1 MAASNYWKKREEE
14 NLRKN
19 LKTEAEYAKEIERIY
34 RGMMDDI
41 QKDIDAFYGRY
52 ASKEGISISE
62 AKKRVSKLDIEEYG
76 RKAKRYVKEKN
87 FSKQANEEMRLYNL
101 TMKVN
106 RLELLKAQ
114 IGLELV
120 SGFDELQQ
128 YFEQILTER
137 SLEEFKRQAGILGD
151 TVSDTA
157 AITSASVIAG
167 ASFYNATF
175 SDRIWMH
182 QDLLKAELAKLLRTG
197 LVQGRN
203 PRELARQ
210 LRKVFNTSKYNA
222 ERLMRTEMARVQTE
236 AQRQSYERND
246 FEKYKYIAS
255 HDMKAC
261 EICKALDGKAFD
273 VSEMTP
279 GENAPPMHPNC
290 VLPDTK
296 IIAPDIEAITR
307 SEYSGEVVE
316 IGTPD
321 GTRLSVTPN
330 HIMLT
335 ARGWVRAKN
344 IVEGDK
350 IIRYCSGAE
359 SVVESNPTN
368 NNRVTTIE
376 ELFAALVEA
385 NAMPPLRVPVTA
397 EYLKGDVVPDSE
409 VDVIFINSELRHKLD
424 SPTSKLISDVLLVGA
439 REGDERSLASNC
451 SLAKFLVGAGLV
463 ADGIVSGSRVA
474 SILLGGSVTH
484 HELVGFRRPS
494 DYDSRLFKTAIDNG
508 AADAEFLSN
517 SVLTDSGIVHIDD
530 AVNVEID
537 SNALKF
543 NATSNETSFDSTL
556 SSAVSLGDLISTF
569 SGFVS
574 FDDVAFVSNKF
585 YSGHVYDTSCSSTLY
600 ICNGILSSNCR
611 CSTAAHIDD
620 KEYEDWL
627 SGYKEHGMSFR
638 EWREKESTKDAKH
651 GIINKAKANTVFTYS
666 SLPTNSDIRAE
677 GIFDELNKTRIG
689 KRAIQYMDEKGLH
702 FKLSYRPEP
711 SGDRAYSQG
720 DFMKLHV
727 LNNANERY
735 AAAAVVHE
743 LTHHYYNTGGCQRA
757 EVLCYMNELRQMR
770 NIDSLTISDMRYV
783 IGVVKDAYDE
793 FEWRKG
799 GYFNGK
805 PY

>member
-1 MAASNYWKKREEE
+1 MTMAASNYWKKREEE

-34 RGMMDDI
+34 KGMMDDI

-76 RKAKRYVKEKN
+76 HKAKRYVKEKN

-137 SLEEFKRQAGILGD
+137 SLEEFKRQAGILGE

-157 AITSASVIAG
+157 AVTSASVIAG

-197 LVQGRN
+197 LIQGRN

-222 ERLMRTEMARVQTE
+222 ERLMRTEMARVQVE
-236 AQRQSYERND
+236 AQRQSYERNG
-246 FEKYKYIAS
+246 FEQYKYIAC

-261 EICKALDGKAFD
+261 EICKALDGKTFD
-273 VSEMTP
+273 VSEMAP
-279 GENAPPMHPNC
+279 GENAPPLHP
-290 VLPDTK
+290 
-296 IIAPDIEAITR
+296 
-307 SEYSGEVVE
+307 
-316 IGTPD
+316 
-321 GTRLSVTPN
+321 
-330 HIMLT
+330 
-335 ARGWVRAKN
+335 
-344 IVEGDK
+344 
-350 IIRYCSGAE
+350 
-359 SVVESNPTN
+359 
-368 NNRVTTIE
+368 
-376 ELFAALVEA
+376 
-385 NAMPPLRVPVTA
+385 
-397 EYLKGDVVPDSE
+397 
-409 VDVIFINSELRHKLD
+409 
-424 SPTSKLISDVLLVGA
+424 
-439 REGDERSLASNC
+439 
-451 SLAKFLVGAGLV
+451 
-463 ADGIVSGSRVA
+463 
-474 SILLGGSVTH
+474 
-484 HELVGFRRPS
+484 
-494 DYDSRLFKTAIDNG
+494 
-508 AADAEFLSN
+508 
-517 SVLTDSGIVHIDD
+517 
-530 AVNVEID
+530 
-537 SNALKF
+537 
-543 NATSNETSFDSTL
+543 
-556 SSAVSLGDLISTF
+556 
-569 SGFVS
+569 
-574 FDDVAFVSNKF
+574 
-585 YSGHVYDTSCSSTLY
+585 
-600 ICNGILSSNCR
+600 NCR

-651 GIINKAKANTVFTYS
+651 GIINKAKANTVFTYL

-702 FKLSYRPEP
+702 FELSYRPEP

-720 DFMKLHV
+720 NFMKLHV

>member
-197 LVQGRN
+197 LIQGRN

-222 ERLMRTEMARVQTE
+222 ERLMRTEMARVQVE
-236 AQRQSYERND
+236 AQRQSYERNG
-246 FEKYKYIAS
+246 FEQYKYIAC

-261 EICKALDGKAFD
+261 EICKALDGKTFD
-273 VSEMTP
+273 VSEMAP
-279 GENAPPMHPNC
+279 GENAPPLHP
-290 VLPDTK
+290 
-296 IIAPDIEAITR
+296 
-307 SEYSGEVVE
+307 
-316 IGTPD
+316 
-321 GTRLSVTPN
+321 
-330 HIMLT
+330 
-335 ARGWVRAKN
+335 
-344 IVEGDK
+344 
-350 IIRYCSGAE
+350 
-359 SVVESNPTN
+359 
-368 NNRVTTIE
+368 
-376 ELFAALVEA
+376 
-385 NAMPPLRVPVTA
+385 
-397 EYLKGDVVPDSE
+397 
-409 VDVIFINSELRHKLD
+409 
-424 SPTSKLISDVLLVGA
+424 
-439 REGDERSLASNC
+439 
-451 SLAKFLVGAGLV
+451 
-463 ADGIVSGSRVA
+463 
-474 SILLGGSVTH
+474 
-484 HELVGFRRPS
+484 
-494 DYDSRLFKTAIDNG
+494 
-508 AADAEFLSN
+508 
-517 SVLTDSGIVHIDD
+517 
-530 AVNVEID
+530 
-537 SNALKF
+537 
-543 NATSNETSFDSTL
+543 
-556 SSAVSLGDLISTF
+556 
-569 SGFVS
+569 
-574 FDDVAFVSNKF
+574 
-585 YSGHVYDTSCSSTLY
+585 
-600 ICNGILSSNCR
+600 NCR

-627 SGYKEHGMSFR
+627 SGYKEHGMSFK
-638 EWREKESTKDAKH
+638 EWREKESKVEYRDRSKNKSNDSVSGWLIERFTKRAREINDALDKYTTKKTYWSEKINSAIDMRTKANQKEWDCSITLTDSADDYRIRHELLHARSISEYGEKKGLVIYRKH
-651 GIINKAKANTVFTYS
+651 RVFEETVVDFFNNEIAKAENDKIPTDVTAYTLS
-666 SLPTNSDIRAE
+666 SARLKYINQKAAICDTDLDFARQLFEQPTHEREQWLKGKIKDGCTNFADY
-677 GIFDELNKTRIG
+677 NKCM
-689 KRAIQYMDEKGLH
+689 YMLEK
-702 FKLSYRPEP
+702 
-711 SGDRAYSQG
+711 
-720 DFMKLHV
+720 
-727 LNNANERY
+727 
-735 AAAAVVHE
+735 
-743 LTHHYYNTGGCQRA
+743 
-757 EVLCYMNELRQMR
+757 
-770 NIDSLTISDMRYV
+770 
-783 IGVVKDAYDE
+783 VKK
-793 FEWRKG
+793 WS
-799 GYFNGK
+799 
-805 PY
+805 